1 MTGSAWTLY
10 YSEEGYPYY
19 YNSVTNESMWAE
31 QQSETQEQSYNKP
44 TNPQKELAKTYK
56 GDDNPYYNDQSA
68 IYRSNN
74 ERETRKTVKK
84 VRKHRSRDIENIDED
99 NEDIDAFSFYLASS
113 SGQAQLEKERIKIE
127 SSLKK
132 RSTSQS
138 PSKSSI
144 KSVNKHREKAF
155 DSPWIKNRTS
165 NDTASETE
173 SVGSRDSDYQ
183 EVSLIVIYYLFTLR
197 PTAYSYVHMSVYAMY
212 IYIYTIRG
220 NKYTHN
226 YIIILHIFIHTL
238 IYYTC
243 YIYSY

>member
-19 YNSVTNESMWAE
+19 YNSITNESMWAE
-31 QQSETQEQSYNKP
+31 QQSETQTQTQEQNYNKP
-44 TNPQKELAKTYK
+44 ITPQKEQTKTYK
-56 GDDNPYYNDQSA
+56 GDNNSYYKNQSA
-68 IYRSNN
+68 IYKSNN

-84 VRKHRSRDIENIDED
+84 VTKHRNRDIENIDED
-99 NEDIDAFSFYLASS
+99 NEDIDAFAFYLASS

-138 PSKSSI
+138 PTKSSI
-144 KSVNKHREKAF
+144 KSANKHREKAF
-155 DSPWIKNRTS
+155 DSPWIKSRAS

-183 EVSLIVIYYLFTLR
+183 EVS
-197 PTAYSYVHMSVYAMY
+197 
-212 IYIYTIRG
+212 
-220 NKYTHN
+220 
-226 YIIILHIFIHTL
+226 
-238 IYYTC
+238 
-243 YIYSY
+243 